1 MTLGDAVYSKW
12 SLDVNTP
19 GGQDGPV
26 QPHRGHGDLCV
37 PVLGGGLGRR
47 EAGGEPQQRVL
58 VLGRPPRGPGP
69 GVGQVADTSSVIV
82 STVI

>member
-1 MTLGDAVYSKW
+1 MELFEA
-12 SLDVNTP
+12 LVNTP
-19 GGQDGPV
+19 VGQDGPV

-37 PVLGGGLGRR
+37 QRGGGFGRR

-58 VLGRPPRGPGP
+58 VLWRPPPGPGP